1 MENLMREGRI
11 DVALDMTLH
20 EITCETIGGYCVGA
34 NDRLMTAVEHKIPM
48 VVVPGALDMVD
59 YLSMNRERGFRMILT
74 RGKRYI
80 IIPVSATVRSTK
92 KRQRRSLMLSAA
104 G

>member
-1 MENLMREGRI
+1 
-11 DVALDMTLH
+11 
-20 EITCETIGGYCVGA
+20 
-34 NDRLMTAVEHKIPM
+34 M

-59 YLSMNRERGFRMILT
+59 YFINEQGEGLPDDIDQR
-74 RGKRYI
+74 KRYI

>member
-1 MENLMREGRI
+1 ME
-11 DVALDMTLH
+11 
-20 EITCETIGGYCVGA
+20 
-34 NDRLMTAVEHKIPM
+34 
-48 VVVPGALDMVD
+48 
-59 YLSMNRERGFRMILT
+59 RERGFRMILT